1 MIVTSGCVTIT
12 KDEGNLIGICI
23 GGGAPMC
30 PCLYIVQVT
39 KEEEEMENFIDCVHQ
54 VFDNTPAAKDAT
66 LEAGD
71 ELVGI
76 NGTNVKV
83 ALILIPETICFNF
96 LNYRVKPRWK

>member
-1 MIVTSGCVTIT
+1 MSMY
-12 KDEGNLIGICI
+12 LH
-23 GGGAPMC
+23 C
-30 PCLYIVQVT
+30 PGELGHI
-39 KEEEEMENFIDCVHQ
+39 IDFVHQ

-83 ALILIPETICFNF
+83 VSILITNCFNF
-96 LNYRVKPRWK
+96 LFTRVRPR

>member
-1 MIVTSGCVTIT
+1 
-12 KDEGNLIGICI
+12 
-23 GGGAPMC
+23 MC

-39 KEEEEMENFIDCVHQ
+39 LEKKEMENTICCVHQ

-66 LEAGD
+66 LGAGD

-83 ALILIPETICFNF
+83 ALILIPDAPWFIF
-96 LNYRVKPRWK
+96 LIYRVKPRWK